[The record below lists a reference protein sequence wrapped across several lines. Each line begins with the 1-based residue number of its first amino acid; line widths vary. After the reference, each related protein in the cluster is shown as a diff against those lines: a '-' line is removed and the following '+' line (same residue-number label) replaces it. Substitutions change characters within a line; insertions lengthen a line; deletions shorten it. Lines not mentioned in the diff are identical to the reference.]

1 MKQMITT
8 LPMKR
13 HGMGNNAPRLMTLRD
28 DCDASD
34 EHYTGSTR
42 AARQRSG
49 EGREAGEAVAVF
61 QAAKPRSREAILSV
75 PSVTSVT
82 HAPDVSIWLTKH
94 VLFSVTRAK
103 NGA

>member
-49 EGREAGEAVAVF
+49 EGREANAAVDKKVATQRTSIENF
-61 QAAKPRSREAILSV
+61 IL
-75 PSVTSVT
+75 
-82 HAPDVSIWLTKH
+82 
-94 VLFSVTRAK
+94 
-103 NGA
+103 

>member
-49 EGREAGEAVAVF
+49 EGREAGEAVIVSLPWECADSVALTYLSTQKLRSSYPYAWKTSDTVF
-61 QAAKPRSREAILSV
+61 
-75 PSVTSVT
+75 
-82 HAPDVSIWLTKH
+82 
-94 VLFSVTRAK
+94 
-103 NGA
+103 